1 MTVTGPLAFYQ
12 ALQSAFDET
21 LRRHAAQAFRIEA
34 LVGQAF
40 DAFESNTADA
50 CAGEPPPAC
59 SRGCDACCTLRV
71 SATAPEVLLV
81 ARFLR
86 MVQPKLLERGI
97 DLVARHAADALTRG
111 RTESE
116 RVALGQPCPFAAQGV
131 CIIYSVRPL
140 ACRAHLSFDAS
151 ACAKAAAGKLDAV
164 PHSEGQRVLR
174 SLVQN
179 ALQAALR
186 NAGLGWGLYELN
198 HALTLALEDGTDAAW
213 LRGEDPLTAA
223 RLPEIP
229 LGEMAAVYDQ
239 LLAGRQE

>member
-1 MTVTGPLAFYQ
+1 MTVSGPLAFYQ
-12 ALQSAFDET
+12 ALQIAFKET
-21 LRRHAAQAFRIEA
+21 LQRHAGQAFRVEA
-34 LVGQAF
+34 LVGQAL
-40 DAFESNTADA
+40 DAFERNAAGA

-86 MVQPKLLERGI
+86 MVQPRLLERGI
-97 DLVARHAADALTRG
+97 DLVARVHAADARTRG

-116 RVALGQPCPFAAQGV
+116 RVALRQPCPFAAQGV
-131 CIIYSVRPL
+131 CVIYNVRPL
-140 ACRAHLSFDAS
+140 ACRANISFDAG
-151 ACAKAAAGKLDAV
+151 ACAEAAAGKLDAV

-186 NAGLGWGLYELN
+186 SAGLGGGACTN
-198 HALTLALEDGTDAAW
+198 
-213 LRGEDPLTAA
+213 
-223 RLPEIP
+223 
-229 LGEMAAVYDQ
+229 
-239 LLAGRQE
+239 